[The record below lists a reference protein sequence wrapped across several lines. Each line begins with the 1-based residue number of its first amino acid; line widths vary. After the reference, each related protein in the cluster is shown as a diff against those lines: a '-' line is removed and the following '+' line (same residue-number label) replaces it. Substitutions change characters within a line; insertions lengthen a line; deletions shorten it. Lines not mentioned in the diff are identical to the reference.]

1 MFNKRSL
8 GTLII
13 EIIVKIPAFGVSN
26 LISLLLFIINFYEI
40 PKRIR
45 DFNAMKQGEEKD
57 KKKSRLTKLT
67 TFFYIMAI
75 ILNSYVWLTLP
86 VKGFLSATFGAVG
99 KSLKYQIYL
108 NIGYALIKSLIFYV

>member
-8 GTLII
+8 VTLII

-57 KKKSRLTKLT
+57 KKKSRLNTLIR
-67 TFFYIMAI
+67 FSIIMTI
-75 ILNSYVWLTLP
+75 VLNSYVWLTLP

-108 NIGYALIKSLIFYV
+108 NMGFFAIKNLIFYL